1 MAVAQRTIVARVN
14 DVPINDDEV
23 VGPQPGRRTGALIF
37 AVIVGALEALLL
49 IWYALSILVFEVL
62 GGTTQGISGS
72 TDSAPLALVVL
83 IVVLGLLAALVTWS
97 VWNHRAA
104 ARTPFFLMQ
113 AFVVVGAWTL
123 ATGDEGWVKLL
134 GIAVIVLAVA
144 AAFVMVTGRVSG
156 RDSQ

>member
-1 MAVAQRTIVARVN
+1 MVVAQRTIVARVN
-14 DVPINDDEV
+14 DVQIDDAEGV
-23 VGPQPGRRTGALIF
+23 APEPGRRTGALTF

-49 IWYALSILVFEVL
+49 IGYALSILVFEVF

-72 TDSAPLALVVL
+72 TDLAPLALVVL

-97 VWNHRAA
+97 AWNRKAA

-123 ATGDEGWVKLL
+123 ATGDVGWAKVL

-144 AAFVMVTGRVSG
+144 AAFVMVSERGSG
-156 RDSQ
+156 QLSQ

>member
-14 DVPINDDEV
+14 DVQIDDAEGV
-23 VGPQPGRRTGALIF
+23 APEPGRRTGALSF

-49 IWYALSILVFEVL
+49 IGYALSILVFEVF
-62 GGTTQGISGS
+62 GGTTQGISGA
-72 TDSAPLALVVL
+72 TELAPLALVVL
-83 IVVLGLLAALVTWS
+83 ILVLGLLAALVTWS
-97 VWNHRAA
+97 AWNRKAA

-123 ATGDEGWVKLL
+123 ATGDVGWAKVL

-144 AAFVMVTGRVSG
+144 AAFVMVSERGSG
-156 RDSQ
+156 QLSQ